1 MATES
6 RNVILAALAG
16 NLLVAVTKSVAAFF
30 TGSSAMLSEA
40 IHSFV
45 DTGNEVLLLYGM
57 HRSKRPPD
65 LDHPFGYGRELYFWS
80 FIVALL
86 IFAVGAGVAAYE
98 GVKHVM
104 APEPIERPLINYIVL
119 GLSLLF
125 EGGSWWVA
133 FKTVRKSKGEQTWW
147 QAVTCSKDPPQF
159 MVLLEDTAAIAGLF
173 IAFAG
178 TWISVVTGDPRW
190 DGVAS
195 LLIAAVLAVVAIVL
209 ARESKALL
217 IGERA
222 DPALQRAV
230 VDKAKTMDG
239 IVGINGI
246 LTSQMSPTDVVV
258 ALSVE
263 FDDSLTIVDVE
274 TIVSRLEADVRKIRP
289 EVSALF
295 VKPQTPKAF
304 AVAHRLRQGEDA
316 SDLMESPKS
325 TINT

>member
-16 NLLVAVTKSVAAFF
+16 NLLVAATKSVAAFF

-45 DTGNEVLLLYGM
+45 DTGNEVLLLYGT
-57 HRSKRPPD
+57 HRSQRPPD
-65 LDHPFGYGRELYFWS
+65 AHHPFGYGRELYFWS

-98 GVKHVM
+98 GVMHM
-104 APEPIERPLINYIVL
+104 MHPEPIDRPIVNYVVL
-119 GLSLLF
+119 CLSLVF
-125 EGGSWWVA
+125 ESGSWWVA
-133 FKTVRKSKGEQTWW
+133 FKAVHKTKGDQTWW
-147 QAVTCSKDPPQF
+147 QVIVRSKDPPQF

-178 TWISVVTGDPRW
+178 TWLSVVTGDPRW
-190 DGVAS
+190 DGIAS
-195 LLIAAVLAVVAIVL
+195 LLIAAVLAVVAVVL
-209 ARESKALL
+209 ARESKDLL

-230 VDKAKTMDG
+230 VDLARRTEG
-239 IVGINGI
+239 IVDVNGV

-263 FDDSLTIVDVE
+263 FDDRLTIVDVE
-274 TIVSRLEADVRKIRP
+274 CIVSRLEAEVREIRP
-289 EVSALF
+289 EISSLF

-304 AVAHRLRQGEDA
+304 ATAHRLRTGEDQ
-316 SDLMESPKS
+316 PQPV
-325 TINT
+325 